1 MKLAHSIALSLH
13 ARYGVS
19 NDSDFIED
27 NDGHFLSIEY
37 YNIHS
42 DRNFVFI
49 TGCHCF
55 ILTSKLWPLYILKS
69 THKNKHVCSF
79 VGIHVY
85 NV

>member
-1 MKLAHSIALSLH
+1 MKPAHSIALSLH

-49 TGCHCF
+49 IGCQFHF
-55 ILTSKLWPLYILKS
+55 DVKVMTSLHFEKFTQK
-69 THKNKHVCSF
+69 
-79 VGIHVY
+79 
-85 NV
+85 